1 MSGGGR
7 IGLLGPAARVRARP
21 WIPRGGGGTLQVE
34 LVAGERKIWSGE
46 ATLVIARTTE
56 GELGVLPGHAPL
68 LGELA
73 EGGVVTIRTD
83 SGDDVVVAAHGGF
96 LSVTERGVSILAETA
111 EISTEIDVER
121 AREALRRAEDSGDD
135 PEALDAARR
144 AQSRLR
150 AAGESA

>member
-1 MSGGGR
+1 M
-7 IGLLGPAARVRARP
+7 A
-21 WIPRGGGGTLQVE
+21 TLQVE
-34 LVAGERKIWSGE
+34 LVAVERKIWSGE
-46 ATLVIARTTE
+46 ATRVIARTTE

-73 EGGVVTIRTD
+73 EGGVVIIRTE

-121 AREALRRAEDSGDD
+121 AREALRRAGDAGD
-135 PEALDAARR
+135 EPEALVAARR

-150 AAGESA
+150 AASESA